1 MRIILLILVIF
12 RCGSVS
18 AQDVDFKLISKSE
31 IAPYTASISKASASL
46 TSLQCS
52 FTQTKNIAILA
63 ESVVSKGKLLYK
75 KENKLCWEYVSPYY
89 YLFALNGDKVYIKNN
104 KSTKQFDTK
113 SNALFKEI
121 SLLLVNSVS
130 GIELIDPKK
139 FDVSFY
145 ENAKMVQARL
155 TPKNKTL
162 KSMLSTIALNFEK
175 TTYMVQTIVLTEPL
189 GDSTTIIFSDKKINQ
204 PIDDEKF
211 MVRQ

>member
-1 MRIILLILVIF
+1 MRIILSFASILFCVT
-12 RCGSVS
+12 VT
-18 AQDVDFKLISKSE
+18 AQDLTFSPVAKSE
-31 IAPYTASISKASASL
+31 ISAYTASISKASSAL

-52 FTQTKNIAILA
+52 FTQTKQIAVLS

-75 KENKLCWEYVSPYY
+75 KENKLSWQYLSPYP
-89 YLFALNGDKVYIKNN
+89 YLFALNGDKVTIKND

-130 GIELIDPKK
+130 GKELIDAKK
-139 FDVSFY
+139 FDVSFFQ
-145 ENAKMVQARL
+145 NAKLVQVRL

-162 KSMLSTIALNFEK
+162 KSMLSTISLNFDN
-175 TTYMVQTIVLTEPL
+175 TTYMVQTIVLTEPM
-189 GDSTTIIFSDKKINQ
+189 GDTTTIVFSDKKINQ

-211 MVRQ
+211 MVRE

>member
-1 MRIILLILVIF
+1 MRIILSFVAILL
-12 RCGSVS
+12 CASVA
-18 AQDVDFKLISKSE
+18 AQDVDFKLIPKSE
-31 IAPYTASISKASASL
+31 ITSYTVSISKASASL
-46 TSLQCS
+46 ASLQCS
-52 FTQTKNIAILA
+52 FIQTKNIAILA

-89 YLFALNGDKVYIKNN
+89 YLFALNGDKVYIKND

-145 ENAKMVQARL
+145 ENAKLVQARL

-175 TTYMVQTIVLTEPL
+175 TTYMVQTIILTEPS
-189 GDSTTIIFSDKKINQ
+189 GDNTTIVFSDKKINQ